1 MRVVMF
7 NEESLNYHLA
17 KKKIPYIDVEGIL
30 VKSDEP
36 NGITMKKFVFD
47 MHNFTKNFVVGEC
60 LRNEEPARVC
70 AEGTPDF
77 TTTYCRS
84 TLLTIYQKRL
94 RITGTEFMDASSK
107 KAAQMDHCLAKK
119 TNCTNKVMG
128 KSVPPPRP
136 WASHARRRTTA
147 RRPSIPR
154 SPRNLQ
160 KRGTRTSAAPSWS
173 SSAHRPPLRLP
184 LQRGWL
190 LPRVRL
196 PLRV

>member
-77 TTTYCRS
+77 TTTYCRNA
-84 TLLTIYQKRL
+84 LITIYQKRL

-128 KSVPPPRP
+128 TSVPP
-136 WASHARRRTTA
+136 TV
-147 RRPSIPR
+147 
-154 SPRNLQ
+154 L
-160 KRGTRTSAAPSWS
+160 
-173 SSAHRPPLRLP
+173 
-184 LQRGWL
+184 
-190 LPRVRL
+190 
-196 PLRV
+196 

>member
-36 NGITMKKFVFD
+36 NGTTMKKFIFD

-60 LRNEEPARVC
+60 LLNEEPSRVS

-77 TTTYCRS
+77 TMTYCRNA
-84 TLLTIYQKRL
+84 LITIYQKRL

-107 KAAQMDHCLAKK
+107 KAA
-119 TNCTNKVMG
+119 
-128 KSVPPPRP
+128 
-136 WASHARRRTTA
+136 
-147 RRPSIPR
+147 
-154 SPRNLQ
+154 
-160 KRGTRTSAAPSWS
+160 
-173 SSAHRPPLRLP
+173 
-184 LQRGWL
+184 
-190 LPRVRL
+190 
-196 PLRV
+196 

>member
-60 LRNEEPARVC
+60 LRNEEPSRVS

-77 TTTYCRS
+77 TMTYCRNA
-84 TLLTIYQKRL
+84 LITIYQKRL
-94 RITGTEFMDASSK
+94 RITGTEFMDTSSK
-107 KAAQMDHCLAKK
+107 KAA
-119 TNCTNKVMG
+119 
-128 KSVPPPRP
+128 
-136 WASHARRRTTA
+136 
-147 RRPSIPR
+147 
-154 SPRNLQ
+154 
-160 KRGTRTSAAPSWS
+160 
-173 SSAHRPPLRLP
+173 
-184 LQRGWL
+184 
-190 LPRVRL
+190 
-196 PLRV
+196 